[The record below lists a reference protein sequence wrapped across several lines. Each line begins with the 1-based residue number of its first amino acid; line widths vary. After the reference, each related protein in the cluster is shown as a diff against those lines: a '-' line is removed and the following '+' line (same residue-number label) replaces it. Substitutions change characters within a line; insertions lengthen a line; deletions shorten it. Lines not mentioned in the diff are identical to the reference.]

1 LKKSKNIVFVHGWA
15 SGPYVWLHQAGF
27 FSNKCSV
34 HTPRLEL
41 DTDNIKDFII
51 KNNLDD
57 VCLVGWSLGGM
68 ISLKVASELK
78 GRVKELVLIG
88 TNARFV
94 QSDDFEFG
102 VSRAIVQKIHK
113 RMQKDFEGTLEWF
126 YKFCFSLNEHSRNE
140 FSHIMKLVGDFIE
153 PFEKEALLK
162 GLEFLMDFDV
172 RYTLDKISVPTL
184 LIHGGEDRV
193 CPPEATKFL
202 ASRIK
207 NVKVEI
213 FPKAGHAPFLTE
225 PDKVNKL
232 IEDFI
237 T

>member
-1 LKKSKNIVFVHGWA
+1 
-15 SGPYVWLHQAGF
+15 
-27 FSNKCSV
+27 
-34 HTPRLEL
+34 
-41 DTDNIKDFII
+41 
-51 KNNLDD
+51 
-57 VCLVGWSLGGM
+57 M